1 MAATKGE
8 PSPRISGEFKDHAV
22 QMVFEAYEREG
33 TTSEPTEPTVPP
45 CYRAACRTGEEPDPH
60 RVRRVSR
67 RGRPR
72 AR

>member
-8 PSPRISGEFKDHAV
+8 PSPRFSGEFKDHAV

-45 CYRAACRTGEEPDPH
+45 CRLPDW
-60 RVRRVSR
+60 R
-67 RGRPR
+67 R
-72 AR
+72 ARSPSGQARQSTW